1 MDDSIGKNRCPLTRR
16 DFLRGLSG
24 AAAAAFI
31 GGSCES
37 TKTSSPSPEGPPS
50 SPGTRPPRTRTANAF
65 VNHAGQPILISVT
78 GTNFATM
85 LAAGLS
91 RLGGLSKLVGADQD
105 VLVKPNCNASESFPG
120 ISDPDSVGAIIR
132 EVKKVTTG
140 TVSAG
145 DQGYYAFSYNF
156 AGMGPA
162 IEQAGGQVVIPSETY
177 NVRRDTWAA
186 NVPDFK
192 VYQNVYD
199 APIIINTTVIKRH
212 HSAIMTCA
220 LKNNVG
226 NVAGPGAVQ
235 TRNFLHYQTQD
246 FMSAV
251 ADIAGVVNP
260 DLNIIDAR
268 SVLTA
273 GGPSIRDGV
282 VVAAHRLII
291 CGDIVATDVYCA
303 GILDSLDAGFDAVS
317 IQPTLQIA
325 SSLGLGTT
333 DLSQVE
339 IIEISA

>member
-1 MDDSIGKNRCPLTRR
+1 MDNPNGKRRCHVTRR

-37 TKTSSPSPEGPPS
+37 SKTSSPSPEAPPS
-50 SPGTRPPRTRTANAF
+50 GSTTRPPRSRVANAF
-65 VNHAGQPILISVT
+65 VNQAGHPILVSVT
-78 GTNFATM
+78 GTDFATM

-91 RLGGLSKLVGADQD
+91 QLGGLSKLVGADQN
-105 VLVKPNCNASESFPG
+105 VLVKPNCNANEPYPG
-120 ISDPDSVGAIIR
+120 ISDADSVGAIIR

-145 DQGYYAFSYNF
+145 DQGYYPFNYNF

-162 IEQAGGQVVIPSETY
+162 IDQAGGQVLIPVETY
-177 NVRRDTWAA
+177 NVRRDTWAS

-192 VYQNVYD
+192 VYKDVYD
-199 APIIINTTVIKRH
+199 APIIISTCVIKRH
-212 HSAIMTCA
+212 HTAIMSCA
-220 LKNNVG
+220 MKNNVG
-226 NVAGPGAVQ
+226 TVAGPGAVL

-273 GGPSIRDGV
+273 GGPSIRDGIV
-282 VVAAHRLII
+282 VHANKLVI

-303 GILDSLDAGFDAVS
+303 GILDSLDAGFEAVS
-317 IQPTLQIA
+317 IQPTIQMA
-325 SSLGLGTT
+325 ASLGLGTS